1 MPVRASRLS
10 AAGKGSAARMA
21 SGASL
26 GAGAAMGEHN
36 VFVFRDLLGLSESE
50 YAQYSAAGAIEEG
63 ND

>member
-1 MPVRASRLS
+1 
-10 AAGKGSAARMA
+10 MA

-63 ND
+63 HD